1 MPRAALSWSWPL
13 AALWSDA
20 AGSSNALATSASVL
34 QTFWLRCIEVTP
46 PATLHFASWLSG
58 YASYC
63 ITNAAWLLWPQ
74 RFRVSYWYIPW
85 HLPLDLAVALA
96 VVLLGLDA
104 AKAMALILQSLW
116 LDFICPALGIEGLV
130 RPPRETLAFRA
141 FAVALPRED
150 TASDKHSVHDFAVTE
165 TVCSGALDST
175 LHGGSSRRSSVL
187 YPSSASFNLTIHRH
201 PDGLPHVGKR
211 PLRPLMLLDPLG
223 TLPTGGDDHVLLPYA
238 WRPGQPVGHPY
249 LGDSVGDAVRI
260 RVDISTMARGVSVA
274 MDPRTKSVASPSP
287 PQANPVEVLVP
298 ESQLRPDAGGSV
310 AKPIRASVEAL
321 RGVVD
326 PNDMFAE
333 AASLGIDSTFFP
345 IIIAHAVMQPV
356 QDPNSVLR
364 AATLTSVFRCPALPL
379 QHALLET
386 GLTRSAAQ
394 LLAAAERRV
403 LWLSVPE
410 MWKFQEPDELSRYSD
425 EVRVRHRLALLADDM
440 DTSVF
445 DHAAQ
450 VSRPSRHPRSSEP
463 LVLLSP
469 SPFSESVQAQARL
482 TQYATYS
489 AAIEVSWARGSRSE
503 FVREA
508 CSGVDVLISVHQ

>member
-1 MPRAALSWSWPL
+1 M
-13 AALWSDA
+13 
-20 AGSSNALATSASVL
+20 L
-34 QTFWLRCIEVTP
+34 QSYWLCCVEVTP
-46 PATLHFASWLSG
+46 SAVLQFASWLSG
-58 YASYC
+58 HASYC
-63 ITNAAWLLWPQ
+63 ITHAAWLLWPQ

-141 FAVALPRED
+141 FAVALPREE
-150 TASDKHSVHDFAVTE
+150 TASDKHSVHDFADTDRSELSSEV
-165 TVCSGALDST
+165 LDGT
-175 LHGGSSRRSSVL
+175 LHFGSNRRFCVL
-187 YPSSASFNLTIHRH
+187 YPPSASFNLTIHRH

-223 TLPTGGDDHVLLPYA
+223 TLPTGGDDHVLLPFA

-249 LGDSVGDAVRI
+249 LGDAVGDVRI
-260 RVDISTMARGVSVA
+260 RVEISTVARGVSA
-274 MDPRTKSVASPSP
+274 ALGPRTMSVASPSP
-287 PQANPVEVLVP
+287 VQANPAAVLVP
-298 ESQLRPDAGGSV
+298 ESRPDVASGDGSV
-310 AKPIRASVEAL
+310 PMRASAEAP
-321 RGVVD
+321 RGVVN
-326 PNDMFAE
+326 PNDMFAM
-333 AASLGIDSTFFP
+333 AASLGIDSTFLP
-345 IIIAHAVMQPV
+345 IIIAPAIMQPV

-379 QHALLET
+379 QHAVLET
-386 GLTRSAAQ
+386 GRTRSAAQ

-410 MWKFQEPDELSRYSD
+410 MWKFQEPDELSRFSD

-450 VSRPSRHPRSSEP
+450 VSGLARHSRSSEP
-463 LVLLSP
+463 HALSSP
-469 SPFSESVQAQARL
+469 SPSLNLYRL
-482 TQYATYS
+482 
-489 AAIEVSWARGSRSE
+489 RR
-503 FVREA
+503 
-508 CSGVDVLISVHQ
+508 D